1 MDKKKIEELREQNK
15 IVAKAI
21 KEIIAESK
29 TTEEK
34 IYWTKKLN
42 NFEACGDVRTKG
54 SGNSYVYNCR
64 EKFCCVCQEKEKNK
78 RFLKL
83 YNEAFNIS
91 RERLEAGYVEAFLTL
106 NYNYNAEEIAGLSLA
121 EQIKFFKKLLNKFK
135 KKAEKMG
142 SIGAITKIE
151 FPYLYN
157 VEKFQIHA
165 HSWICIEEK
174 NIFQLSEIW
183 KKATQGKGNLHI
195 GSDNKEENAETKLYY
210 KCGNKKRNGNISVKK
225 ICNYLAKHYLSTAL
239 QSNKE
244 NEELEETQAETEENR
259 TCGTFEKIKNI
270 EVLKQLIKATTGELE
285 AFQCLSINGIYNKT
299 NAEKERKK
307 EKSRRFSVLE
317 FDKKKLENND
327 DDCNI
332 YISGNDLLVEFKS
345 NNNTIK
351 AVEKKYGG
359 RVETIK
365 GKNVWGDAI
374 ELGNYTQVRKIGA
387 IKKKPIVKKQ
397 SETTKKTGV
406 TFENF
411 EVFGNIETIKQ
422 NIIRNGE
429 QGKIWASQMVQ
440 ELLPYTDT
448 EADKDK
454 ELERENNELKE
465 ANDLL
470 KIENI
475 KLMKENEILR
485 MRNTL
490 QNKRKAKQI
499 EEISNE
505 KNKIIKELRME
516 LEATKKAYSSTERKE
531 EAEKGEQKQASELI
545 VVKDDDGNKVEV
557 IEYKMRKGGGYCYI
571 SKDRTKAFTNSC
583 YCKKYDN
590 KGAFDVHEIT
600 EVMQNKGFEK
610 FSEQFGLEKVE

>member
-15 IVAKAI
+15 IIAKAI

-34 IYWTKKLN
+34 IYWTKKLS
-42 NFEACGDVRTKG
+42 NFESCGDVRTKG

-91 RERLEAGYVEAFLTL
+91 REKLEAGYAEAFLTL
-106 NYNYNAEEIAGLSLA
+106 NYNYNSKEFENLSLA

-135 KKAEKMG
+135 KKAEKLG
-142 SIGAITKIE
+142 TIGTITKIE
-151 FPYLYN
+151 FPYLHN
-157 VEKFQIHA
+157 IGEFQIHS
-165 HSWICIEEK
+165 HMWICIEEK

-183 KKATQGKGNLHI
+183 KKITNQAGNLHI
-195 GSDNKEENAETKLYY
+195 GSDNKGENAETSLYY
-210 KCGNKKRNGNISVKK
+210 RCGNKKRNGNISVKK

-239 QSNKE
+239 QSNSE

-259 TCGTFEKIKNI
+259 TCGTIEKIKNI

-299 NAEKERKK
+299 NAERERKK
-307 EKSRRFSVLE
+307 EKSRRFSVLD
-317 FDKKKLENND
+317 FDKKRLENND

-332 YISGNDLLVEFKS
+332 YISGNDLLVEYKS

-351 AVEKKYGG
+351 TIERKFGG
-359 RVETIK
+359 KVDAIK

-374 ELGNYTQVRKIGA
+374 ELGDYTQVRKIGVV
-387 IKKKPIVKKQ
+387 KKKRITKKQ

-406 TFENF
+406 IFENF
-411 EVFGNIETIKQ
+411 EAFGNIETIKQ

-429 QGKIWASQMVQ
+429 QGKAWACEVVQ
-440 ELLPYTDT
+440 ELLAYTT
-448 EADKDK
+448 EADKVK

-465 ANDLL
+465 ANNLL

-475 KLMKENEILR
+475 ELMKENEILK
-485 MRNTL
+485 MRNDL
-490 QNKRKAKQI
+490 QSKRMKEAKAKEKQI
-499 EEISNE
+499 ALFLLANYNSF
-505 KNKIIKELRME
+505 K
-516 LEATKKAYSSTERKE
+516 Y
-531 EAEKGEQKQASELI
+531 
-545 VVKDDDGNKVEV
+545 
-557 IEYKMRKGGGYCYI
+557 IE
-571 SKDRTKAFTNSC
+571 
-583 YCKKYDN
+583 
-590 KGAFDVHEIT
+590 
-600 EVMQNKGFEK
+600 
-610 FSEQFGLEKVE
+610 